1 MAKRGFD
8 LAALARQNLGDAAAA
23 RSELDAMRYIP
34 APLISANAANFYE
47 MSDLEE
53 LAASIELTGL
63 LHPIIVRPDGDGAY
77 RLIDGERRFRAMT
90 EVLGRTEVPA
100 IVRVPVNDVIEE
112 LMLIEANRTQRKMT
126 AADLSKQA
134 ERYTELLAQLR
145 DAGVEIPGRL
155 RDRVAEAMQVSSTK
169 LARLHAI
176 RQNLEPGLLSMFDDG
191 DLSESVAY
199 ELSRY
204 DHQKQLRIAY
214 CEETGCPDTPRELT
228 ADLVRRIAEA
238 DKYSPAEAPDSGA
251 SGSVWDPEA
260 YLAERQAE
268 DDDFFFC
275 LNSVADRFL
284 KDLGCVNYRHEGIEK
299 LKDQFGRPHCS
310 WWHGAASVDCS
321 PKGVTL
327 CWDDNGIP
335 EISRTWT
342 DVYDMLCTIA
352 LSRAAARP
360 VSNSDTAPSGPEWH
374 RIDFDH
380 KPLFDF
386 KRTVLLWGPD
396 GLRNVPQHLIYD
408 TIKHAPETVTHWA
421 IIDGPET
428 EVITKSSKDER
439 EEK

>member
-23 RSELDAMRYIP
+23 VSELDTRTIP

-53 LAASIELTGL
+53 LATSIELTGL

-77 RLIDGERRFRAMT
+77 RIIDGERRFRAMT

-176 RQNLEPGLLSMFDDG
+176 RQNLEPGLLAMFDDG

-214 CEETGCPDTPRELT
+214 CEEAGCPDTPRELT
-228 ADLVRRIAEA
+228 ADLVRRIA
-238 DKYSPAEAPDSGA
+238 DLDSGGPEAPSREQSSGQQPRDGA
-251 SGSVWDPEA
+251 SGSAWDPEA

-268 DDDFFFC
+268 DDDFFRC
-275 LNSVADRFL
+275 LTSVADRFL
-284 KDLGCVNYRHEGIEK
+284 SELGAVNTRHEGIEH
-299 LKDQFGRPHCS
+299 LKSCFGRDHS
-310 WWHGAASVDCS
+310 GWWHGDADVACS

-327 CWDDNGIP
+327 SWYENAIP
-335 EISRTWT
+335 DILRTWT
-342 DVYDMLCTIA
+342 EVYDMLCTIA
-352 LSRAAARP
+352 LSRAACAS
-360 VSNSDTAPSGPEWH
+360 VSDSDTAPAGLEWH
-374 RIDFDH
+374 DASTGDM
-380 KPLFDF
+380 PE
-386 KRTVLLWGPD
+386 D
-396 GLRNVPQHLIYD
+396 GMNLVCYGKIGLTIPRGVAYTHAYNVMPEIYRWWAAANVP
-408 TIKHAPETVTHWA
+408 
-421 IIDGPET
+421 
-428 EVITKSSKDER
+428 EVKT
-439 EEK
+439 